1 MRQVFKLQDYEI
13 SVDYG
18 SHVIY
23 RMKTRFYDLNP
34 AELDFVFENIFTDE
48 KVADFLI
55 NDVRIGEDVVVI
67 DEDSGISF
75 AVNIGIDCF
84 YVKTLFNGFDGKLLI
99 GDMQMVLRF
108 AKSAGV
114 RIEQFRRQRS
124 GSYA

>member
-55 NDVRIGEDVVVI
+55 

-75 AVNIGIDCF
+75 AVNIGTDCF

>member
-67 DEDSGISF
+67 DEDSGISLKKV
-75 AVNIGIDCF
+75 A
-84 YVKTLFNGFDGKLLI
+84 
-99 GDMQMVLRF
+99 
-108 AKSAGV
+108 
-114 RIEQFRRQRS
+114 
-124 GSYA
+124 

>member
-1 MRQVFKLQDYEI
+1 MF
-13 SVDYG
+13 
-18 SHVIY
+18 Y

-75 AVNIGIDCF
+75 AVNIGTDCF